1 MSAIE
6 ILKSVFGVSREDFI
20 RVSSQ
25 DFEVNGLAKG
35 AVPQNC
41 LVLGQGHQPHSKGDR
56 REHFLV
62 EVEGA
67 TLFFRICTAYPGSG
81 YDEYAWGQ
89 MAVTD
94 EQRDELR
101 HYVNGWMERM
111 CHAEP
116 RRHY

>member
-25 DFEVNGLAKG
+25 HFEVNGLTKG
-35 AVPQNC
+35 AKPQNC
-41 LVLGQGHQPHSKGDR
+41 LVLGQGHEPHSRGDR

-62 EVEGA
+62 DVEGA
-67 TLFFRICTAYPGSG
+67 TLFFRMCTASPGSG
-81 YDEYAWGQ
+81 YDEYACGQ
-89 MAVTD
+89 IAVSD

-101 HYVNGWMERM
+101 HYASGCMERM
-111 CHAEP
+111 CHPEP